1 MFHDWDPNNFADLGL
16 SNPYSLHTSTCLC
29 CLGNTKRYPAMLG
42 MVLCTMTLYH
52 YYLVVGL
59 KKLRSSVTSELCGV
73 FQSHSSSLGDTFI
86 SCFAAFSSSG
96 ELDVDLVLSAWLGV
110 ACLLLSGWLGVA
122 RLPLSV
128 WLGVTC
134 LLLSGWLGVT
144 CLLLSG

>member
-52 YYLVVGL
+52 YYLAIGL

-73 FQSHSSSLGDTFI
+73 FLSHSSSLGGVSI
-86 SCFAAFSSSG
+86 HCFVVFSSCG
-96 ELDVDLVLSAWLGV
+96 ELDVDLVLSGRLGV
-110 ACLLLSGWLGVA
+110 ACLL
-122 RLPLSV
+122 LSV

-134 LLLSGWLGVT
+134 LLLSG
-144 CLLLSG
+144 